1 MSGGK
6 TYTIQFRTSS
16 NRIATAKIRYQGG
29 PLQGKELLK
38 KIFVQYGVPHK
49 YHDRMLKE
57 FEKATKSNDGVR
69 MTFRDIVERAERGTT
84 EEGAKELTSRLWSD
98 KEEIEEGKCILNSLF
113 WARFYEFTKSSNLR
127 REFARVLEK
136 YTSRARALEEKWE
149 IRRQK
154 LEALQAEEMNLL
166 AERDEDAITMLRNK
180 QRLDA
185 QWQRH
190 WRALN
195 RERSNLI
202 ETFQK
207 RTRRRFLHNTITM
220 KGSYTKS
227 TWSRPESCDED
238 EEEEEEEEDV
248 EKNKEDEEKDEEVEE
263 EKGEEIT
270 TPLSEQ
276 KVTFKKSSMLTF
288 YFGPYVVS
296 RAILIRAY

>member
-1 MSGGK
+1 MYIMSGGK

-38 KIFVQYGVPHK
+38 KIFVQYRVPHK

-84 EEGAKELTSRLWSD
+84 EEGAKELASRLWSD

-220 KGSYTKS
+220 KGSYSKS

-238 EEEEEEEEDV
+238 EEEKDEKEEEKEE
-248 EKNKEDEEKDEEVEE
+248 EIEE